1 MPPKRHQN
9 MQLTNEIFPDHVK
22 VYPIKY
28 PESTKASSSFFNIH
42 TNNSFVQEDIH
53 LLVNEIAFYL
63 KEKSKETVYS
73 FFSSPKKY
81 DLTMADWQFHSCRLN
96 KFGNGC
102 NMELVLFTYDLVVL
116 GDLSIRLFNVLEQDK
131 FFKENF
137 EKTAKLTRREKE
149 IISLLSGGMSSKEIA
164 SHTFTSI
171 HTVYTHRKKIHEKL
185 GIQNIRELIR
195 FADIFELAGNKI
207 PT

>member
-1 MPPKRHQN
+1 

-28 PESTKASSSFFNIH
+28 AESPGKGISSFNIH
-42 TNNSFVQEDIH
+42 INNSFAQEDIH
-53 LLVNEIAFYL
+53 LLVNEIAFFL
-63 KEKSKETVYS
+63 QEKSKDTVFS
-73 FFSSPKKY
+73 FFSSRKKN
-81 DLTMADWQFHSCRLN
+81 DSSMVAWQFNCCRLN
-96 KFGNGC
+96 EFVNDS
-102 NMELVLFTYDLVVL
+102 NMELVVFTYDLDLL
-116 GDLSIRLFNVLEQDK
+116 GDLSARLYNVLEHDK

-137 EKTAKLTRREKE
+137 EKTAKLTPREKE

-185 GIQNIRELIR
+185 GIKNMRELIK
-195 FADIFELAGNKI
+195 FADIFELAIN
-207 PT
+207 